1 MKTVIL
7 GFVLAAAWTAPAFAD
22 LKVGDTAPDFTA
34 TASLGGMD
42 STFNLY
48 EALKQGPAVI
58 YFYPS
63 AYTQGCDLEAHT
75 FAENAD
81 KFDAAGTRIIGVS
94 ADNLGRLNQFSAD
107 PNFCAG
113 KFSIASDE
121 SLNIAKSYDL
131 KVNGARAGAK
141 DVRGAEIGHGFI
153 ERVTFVVGENHKILA
168 VMSSNDDQLT
178 PDQHVDKS
186 LEIVQKIKMAG
197 TPPSPMFARTVNEY
211 LAACITNESDC
222 MDKVGS
228 ALMDRYQFSGDICL
242 PSIDYGIPVPGW
254 LGAHPETHDMPTE
267 NGIYLALKSL
277 YRCG

>member
-7 GFVLAAAWTAPAFAD
+7 GLALAASFSLPAFAA

-34 TASLGGMD
+34 TASLGGKD

-48 EALKQGPAVI
+48 TALKKGPAVV

-81 KFDAAGTRIIGVS
+81 KFATAGATIIGVS
-94 ADNLGRLNQFSAD
+94 ADNLDRLNQFSAD

-121 SLNIAKSYDL
+121 KLDVAKSYNLNVTADT
-131 KVNGARAGAK
+131 GRK
-141 DVRGAEIGHGFI
+141 DVRGVAIGHGFI
-153 ERVTFVVGENHKILA
+153 ERTTFVVGKDHKIIA
-168 VMSSNDDQLT
+168 VMSSADDKLS

-186 LEIVQKIKMAG
+186 LEMVQKVK
-197 TPPSPMFARTVNEY
+197 V
-211 LAACITNESDC
+211 AA
-222 MDKVGS
+222 K
-228 ALMDRYQFSGDICL
+228 
-242 PSIDYGIPVPGW
+242 
-254 LGAHPETHDMPTE
+254 
-267 NGIYLALKSL
+267 
-277 YRCG
+277 